1 MLGSAQ
7 RGSSLPKCALPPP
20 HLIPKP
26 AFFFLDWEL
35 VPGRRAPVERRDLGT
50 CQVGLPGL
58 PRLGGVKEH
67 RGSFAPSRF
76 GSWLCDLLGD
86 ERSRAARLLGLSH
99 LEMLAEVAPERPEQ
113 ARARALSPSERAV
126 RFASQASQSELGVKE
141 GVAGLEGD

>member
-1 MLGSAQ
+1 MRSRPWCLVRPSAVPLCPSAHSP
-7 RGSSLPKCALPPP
+7 RPP

-26 AFFFLDWEL
+26 AFFFLDWEM
-35 VPGRRAPVERRDLGT
+35 VPGRRAPVERRDLGI

-99 LEMLAEVAPERPEQ
+99 LEMLAERRWRPSAPSK
-113 ARARALSPSERAV
+113 RARALSIRASSALRQPSIPV
-126 RFASQASQSELGVKE
+126 
-141 GVAGLEGD
+141 